1 MKNLLFDIGGTSI
14 KYGVCVDGRMIAHN
28 ETPTEAHLGG
38 SHILEKLKSLIS
50 RQEGYDAIGISTAGQ
65 VNSQYGSII
74 YANSNIPG
82 YTGME
87 LRRELEALFSVPV
100 MVENDVNCAA
110 MGEAAYGAGRNFRD
124 FLCLTYGTG
133 VGGAIILN
141 GSLYHGASFSA
152 GEFGGIVTHGSVN
165 RSDGS
170 GDVFAGC
177 YERFASTSAL
187 VREAGRLDPSLDSGR
202 AVFARLEEPPVREI
216 VERWTDEVLLGL
228 VTLIHIFNP
237 SCVVLGGGVMSQPF
251 ILQRLRAKL
260 SQKIMPSFSPVQLLP
275 AELGNLAGMLGANF
289 LTEQYVKNK

>member
-28 ETPTEAHLGG
+28 ETPTEARLGG

-187 VREAGRLDPSLDSGR
+187 VREAVRLDPSLGSGR

-275 AELGNLAGMLGANF
+275 AELGNMAGMLGANF

>member
-14 KYGVCVDGRMIAHN
+14 KYGVCVDGRMNAHN
-28 ETPTEAHLGG
+28 ETPTEARLGG

-187 VREAGRLDPSLDSGR
+187 VREAVRLDPSLDSGR

-237 SCVVLGGGVMSQPF
+237 SCAVLGGGVMSQPF

-275 AELGNLAGMLGANF
+275 AELGNMAGMLGANF

>member
-14 KYGVCVDGRMIAHN
+14 KYGVCVDGRMITHS
-28 ETPTEAHLGG
+28 ETPTEARLGG

-50 RQEGYDAIGISTAGQ
+50 LQEDYDAIGISTAGQ
-65 VNSQYGSII
+65 VNSKYGSII

-110 MGEAAYGAGRNFRD
+110 MGEAAYGAGRNFSD

-141 GSLYHGASFSA
+141 GSLYHGTSFSA

-165 RSDGS
+165 RSDSS

-187 VREAGRLDPSLDSGR
+187 VREAVRLDPSLDSGR
-202 AVFARLEEPPVREI
+202 AVFSRLEEPPVREV
-216 VERWTDEVLLGL
+216 VERWIDEVLLGL

-251 ILQRLRAKL
+251 ILQRLREKL

-275 AELGNLAGMLGANF
+275 AELGNMAGMLGANF
-289 LTEQYVKNK
+289 LTQQYVK

>member
-14 KYGVCVDGRMIAHN
+14 KYGVCVDGRMNAHN